1 MVGVNYHQ
9 SFQNSKEKGDSMA
22 KNKNLEKTADVEA
35 NLRIKLNMILEA
47 WS

>member
-1 MVGVNYHQ
+1 MVGVNYQQ

-22 KNKNLEKTADVEA
+22 KSKNPEKTADVEA